1 MAKIRDQEY
10 IKAFGVN
17 LRKIRNAKNMTM
29 TDLANI
35 CGIEYRQVA
44 DIELGKINTTISTVK
59 ALASALSLTPKDLYE
74 F

>member
-10 IKAFGVN
+10 IKSFGAN
-17 LRKIRNAKNMTM
+17 LRKIRKSKDMSMTE
-29 TDLANI
+29 LANI

-59 ALASALSLTPKDLYE
+59 ALALALNLKPRDLFE